1 MKEKTATDLS
11 KIEIPSKEFYS
22 STAGIDLRR
31 NDIDPLL
38 ISLNLIKKQVK
49 ILENELEKQIEL
61 KKQKHNYKELWI
73 GFDHAYGDTNH
84 SYATT
89 VDSEKKRYF
98 LTWVKKRNK
107 NVKIIKN
114 KLYKISKM
122 LEVYLNQSV

>member
-11 KIEIPSKEFYS
+11 KIEVPSKEFYS
-22 STAGIDLRR
+22 SIAGIDLRR
-31 NDIDPLL
+31 NNIDPLL
-38 ISLNLIKKQVK
+38 ISLNLIKKQIK

-89 VDSEKKRYF
+89 VDSEKKTIFSYMG
-98 LTWVKKRNK
+98 KKKKQKCK
-107 NVKIIKN
+107 N
-114 KLYKISKM
+114 
-122 LEVYLNQSV
+122 NQKQAL